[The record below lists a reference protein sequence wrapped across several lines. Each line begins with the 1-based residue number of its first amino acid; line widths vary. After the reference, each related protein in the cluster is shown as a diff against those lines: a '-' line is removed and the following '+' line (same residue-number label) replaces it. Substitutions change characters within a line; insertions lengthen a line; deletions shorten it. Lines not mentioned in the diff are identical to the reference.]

1 VEALTLTPRGP
12 FDLRQAIGFGF
23 GPTRAGEDDVLRLAF
38 AADGTGSPIGAE
50 LRQAERDGPVIAMA
64 QGEAEPAAV
73 TAQLARILSLD
84 ADGEAWMAVGARE
97 SVLGGLQAR
106 FAGLRPV
113 LFHSPYE
120 AACWAIISAR
130 WGRAQ
135 AARASEAIA
144 AAHGHGF
151 QLAGE
156 PRHAWPAPARLL
168 AALDEDRVS
177 GLPGEKL
184 RRLHGVATPAAAG
197 ELDAAR
203 LHALGP
209 EAAEDTVGALR
220 GFGPFYRSLVVVR
233 AVGFTDALPADE
245 PRARRSAAPR
255 PSRARRRAL
264 RGARGGL
271 AAVPHLGHGAA
282 ARGRGARRAGLR
294 RLLTDPVA

>member
-1 VEALTLTPRGP
+1 MEALTLTPRGP

-23 GPTRAGEDDVLRLAF
+23 GPTQAGGGEVLRLAF
-38 AADGTGSPIGAE
+38 AADGTGAPVGAE
-50 LRQAERDGPVIAMA
+50 LRQPERDGPVIALA

-73 TAQLARILSLD
+73 AAQLARILSLD
-84 ADGEAWMAVGARE
+84 ADGKAWAARGAGE
-97 SVLGGLQAR
+97 PVLGGLQAR

-120 AACWAIISAR
+120 AACWAVISAR

-135 AARASEAIA
+135 AARASDAIA

-151 QLAGE
+151 KLAGE
-156 PRHAWPAPARLL
+156 VRHAWPAPARLL
-168 AALDEDRVS
+168 AALDDDRLS

-184 RRLHGVATPAAAG
+184 RRLHGVATAATAG

-209 EAAEDTVGALR
+209 EAAEDAVGALR

-233 AVGFTDALPADE
+233 AVGFTDAFPADE
-245 PRARRSAAPR
+245 PRARRSAAQLHGLGELDAERFTALAEAWR
-255 PSRARRRAL
+255 PFRTWATVLL
-264 RGARGGL
+264 RVAAERDGL
-271 AAVPHLGHGAA
+271 A
-282 ARGRGARRAGLR
+282 
-294 RLLTDPVA
+294 